1 MLIPDETVRE
11 VLSATELVELIGRI
25 VPLKRSGRNFTGLCP
40 FHREK
45 SPSFNVSP
53 ERQRWKCF
61 GCGESGDAITF
72 LMEHDKVSFPE
83 AVQLLADRAGIT
95 IRREANADRGP
106 KGPPR
111 VDVLN
116 AMDRAAG
123 WFARQLT
130 SDEGREALE
139 YCRSRGIN
147 DESIETFQ
155 LGYAPGDGG
164 KIVRALEKAGFDLRV
179 AEAAGLVRFSDRD
192 GSPWGWFRNRLIF
205 PIADTQGRVVGFGA
219 RLLGPEGEHTGPKY
233 LNSPD
238 SPVFNKRKLLYGL
251 PQARGES
258 NDTPMLVME
267 GYTDVILTR
276 QAGVQGPVATLG
288 TALGEPHLRTMRRF
302 GREIVIVFD
311 GDNAGLN
318 AAERTVDL
326 ALTEDIAVSLVTL
339 PPGRDPAEVVES
351 DGLQG
356 FAELLGAR
364 SEGIDFRIDRL
375 RRAHDLSTHAGQRAA
390 GAEVVELASRIESAV
405 ARDLWYRKAAQAIG
419 VSEEAVR
426 KGAAERQQAS
436 ARRAPDPSQGHRDEA
451 PPTLRSRAT
460 RRKSGSA
467 TSWPTN
473 GAARSSRTCTRPRP
487 KGSPRRPRNCCR
499 RFRTPPTGGWSTES
513 LSWTWA
519 PIRATGCAPRRGGWS
534 GIGWKTRGLRG
545 SVSWSRQSAT
555 ATGKRCGPPW
565 KKFRTWTAGW
575 RNWVVKSPGPANR
588 PRDQVGP
595 HTTWKS
601 SKDASKVSSPTA
613 AAKGAS
619 VMTRSAA

>member
-1 MLIPDETVRE
+1 M
-11 VLSATELVELIGRI
+11 A
-25 VPLKRSGRNFTGLCP
+25 
-40 FHREK
+40 
-45 SPSFNVSP
+45 
-53 ERQRWKCF
+53 
-61 GCGESGDAITF
+61 GDAISF

-95 IRREANADRGP
+95 IRREASAEAGP

-116 AMDRAAG
+116 ALDRAAA
-123 WFARQLT
+123 WFARQLQ

-139 YCRSRGIN
+139 YCRRRGLT

-164 KIVRALEKAGFDLRV
+164 KIVRALDKAGFDLRV

-192 GSPWGWFRNRLIF
+192 GSPWGWFRHRLIF

-251 PQARGES
+251 PQARAES

-276 QAGVQGPVATLG
+276 QAGVEGPVATLG
-288 TALGEPHLRTMRRF
+288 TALGEAHLRTMRRF

-326 ALTEDIAVSLVTL
+326 ALTEDVPVSLVTL
-339 PPGRDPAEVVES
+339 PPGRDPAEVVEAE
-351 DGLQG
+351 GPQG

-364 SEGIDFRIDRL
+364 REAIDFRIDRL
-375 RRAHDLSTHAGQRAA
+375 RQRHDLATHAGQRAA

-405 ARDLWYRKAAQAIG
+405 ARDLWFRRAAEAVG
-419 VSEEAVR
+419 VSEEAIR
-426 KGAAERQQAS
+426 KGAVERQQAT
-436 ARRAPDPSQGHRDEA
+436 ARRAPDPAQGTREA
-451 PPTLRSRAT
+451 PPMESSVIAELDCVIALLADPALAAQAEQIGIGDLLSDERCRALFAHVHAAAAQGVSPAPSELLQAFPDPSYRGLVNRLSDPDQGPEPSDRLRTAAWRLE
-460 RRKSGSA
+460 RDRVE
-467 TSWPTN
+467 
-473 GAARSSRTCTRPRP
+473 AARQAWKQELQRAERAGDMDALRAAMEEIQ
-487 KGSPRRPRNCCR
+487 GLDRRMAELGREV
-499 RFRTPPTGGWSTES
+499 TGAE
-513 LSWTWA
+513 
-519 PIRATGCAPRRGGWS
+519 
-534 GIGWKTRGLRG
+534 
-545 SVSWSRQSAT
+545 Q
-555 ATGKRCGPPW
+555 
-565 KKFRTWTAGW
+565 
-575 RNWVVKSPGPANR
+575 
-588 PRDQVGP
+588 
-595 HTTWKS
+595 
-601 SKDASKVSSPTA
+601 
-613 AAKGAS
+613 
-619 VMTRSAA
+619 